1 MTDLMKKTLD
11 FLSEYTTID
20 ESVTRDSQL
29 IADLELNSLT
39 MMEIANDAEDRFN
52 IIISDEDL
60 RGIVTV
66 GDIVDLLERN
76 GVK

>member
-20 ESVTRDSQL
+20 ENVTRDSQL